1 MQLYKRDGSICFLFF
16 FVYWFDFLVLFDRD
30 GRLAEGDQI
39 LAIDGQVLEAA
50 ISHQAAIGILQRAR
64 GVVDLV
70 VARGVNPEVPHI
82 PLISLQQ
89 QQQQQQQQP
98 SSIVEFAQQQQQQQL
113 LLQEKKKQLSS
124 PGSSTRSRSSQ
135 SSQQS
140 AGAASSSSRSAS
152 PQSPQQQQHQQQPT
166 SSSSSSPRLLLPAVS
181 LLSASSSSSS
191 STSTITTTTNPI
203 KNNNGVDVVEI
214 ITTANLAAPS
224 LGRSPSALSDGS
236 KTGGD
241 MVVCAILLLFCFLLP
256 SFFLK
261 SNQFPLGTSEP
272 FQPEKTEKVVVPS
285 KLVLSFSFEARVI
298 CSIPFWVCVFLSF

>member
-1 MQLYKRDGSICFLFF
+1 MSFLHLLTRNYQRDGSLLVFDLILCFIFVFFLFCC
-16 FVYWFDFLVLFDRD
+16 RD

-89 QQQQQQQQP
+89 SQQSQQP
-98 SSIVEFAQQQQQQQL
+98 SSIVEFAQQQQLIQQEKTQQQQQQQHK
-113 LLQEKKKQLSS
+113 LQQQLSS
-124 PGSSTRSRSSQ
+124 PASSTRSRSSQ
-135 SSQQS
+135 SSQHS
-140 AGAASSSSRSAS
+140 ATAASSSSRSAS
-152 PQSPQQQQHQQQPT
+152 PQPPTPQQQQQQQPP
-166 SSSSSSPRLLLPAVS
+166 SASLLSSSPTP
-181 LLSASSSSSS
+181 
-191 STSTITTTTNPI
+191 TSFTTLTTTDPI

-214 ITTANLAAPS
+214 ITTASLAAPS

-241 MVVCAILLLFCFLLP
+241 MVVCNTTLFFFLSFL
-256 SFFLK
+256 SFFLSFWPSK
-261 SNQFPLGTSEP
+261 VGGWRR
-272 FQPEKTEKVVVPS
+272 EKVVGPPPAT
-285 KLVLSFSFEARVI
+285 LENF
-298 CSIPFWVCVFLSF
+298 FL

>member
-1 MQLYKRDGSICFLFF
+1 VFF
-16 FVYWFDFLVLFDRD
+16 SFSCCRD

-89 QQQQQQQQP
+89 SQQSQQP
-98 SSIVEFAQQQQQQQL
+98 SSIVEFAQQQQLIQQEKTQQQQQQQQHK
-113 LLQEKKKQLSS
+113 LQQQLSS
-124 PGSSTRSRSSQ
+124 PASSTRSRSSQ
-135 SSQQS
+135 SSQHS
-140 AGAASSSSRSAS
+140 AAAASSSSRSAS
-152 PQSPQQQQHQQQPT
+152 PQPPALPQQQQQQPPAAPLL
-166 SSSSSSPRLLLPAVS
+166 SSSP
-181 LLSASSSSSS
+181 
-191 STSTITTTTNPI
+191 TSFTTLTTTDPI

-214 ITTANLAAPS
+214 ITTASLAAPS

-241 MVVCAILLLFCFLLP
+241 MVVCNTTLFFFLSIL
-256 SFFLK
+256 SFFIFWPSKVLR
-261 SNQFPLGTSEP
+261 
-272 FQPEKTEKVVVPS
+272 EKVCRPPTHHS
-285 KLVLSFSFEARVI
+285 
-298 CSIPFWVCVFLSF
+298 

>member
-1 MQLYKRDGSICFLFF
+1 MQLYKRDGSICFLFFVF

-89 QQQQQQQQP
+89 QQQQQQQP

-140 AGAASSSSRSAS
+140 K
-152 PQSPQQQQHQQQPT
+152 
-166 SSSSSSPRLLLPAVS
+166 S
-181 LLSASSSSSS
+181 LMAL
-191 STSTITTTTNPI
+191 IRP
-203 KNNNGVDVVEI
+203 
-214 ITTANLAAPS
+214 PM
-224 LGRSPSALSDGS
+224 LGY
-236 KTGGD
+236 
-241 MVVCAILLLFCFLLP
+241 
-256 SFFLK
+256 
-261 SNQFPLGTSEP
+261 
-272 FQPEKTEKVVVPS
+272 
-285 KLVLSFSFEARVI
+285 
-298 CSIPFWVCVFLSF
+298 